1 MSTWP
6 WLLAALALAGPAGAD
21 ELALPAPALDPAGPV
36 MALWKPSPAAAG
48 TLQLDW
54 TDSLGRLVE
63 RHRVA
68 VGVADL
74 ETAVPL
80 DLRRAVAADNRVA
93 TRFQPQDGGAERQAE
108 ASFTLRAP
116 PGWPGY
122 QVLMWQD
129 QPPAALA
136 ALRGAGVTG
145 TALLH
150 PPGAMEA
157 RRTAGLRWYT
167 ENLATDF
174 YASYHR
180 YTPGRAVT
188 WRFDAARVQHRAD
201 PADPTVF
208 ERVPSLSDPAW
219 LDAIAVR
226 LERIAWQQAAF
237 RPLFHNLADEGGIA
251 DLAAAWDFD
260 RSAPSLAA
268 MRAWLQQRYGSL
280 AGLNQ
285 AWGTGFAAWD
295 AVQPTLT
302 DDAIRSDAAIPAWMD
317 GKAWMDT
324 AYAHAVRA
332 GAAAFRRGDPAALAG
347 LEGAQPPG
355 WGGYDYG
362 QLAGAAD
369 VMEIYDAG
377 NAVEIARSL
386 NPALRVLTTSG
397 ASGPAE
403 RQRLWH
409 EWLLGGQGL
418 VLWDDPASFMAADGQ
433 PGPRAAEF
441 APLLRVLR
449 GAAGSQWLDTLPEP
463 AQVAILYSQPSFRM
477 TWLLDRRADGKP
489 WTDRDAEAEFA
500 ANDAW
505 HAANRRAAQALAGL
519 GTPARWI
526 TPEGLA
532 AAGMEGVRVLVLPHS
547 IALSDAEM
555 AAVRRFA
562 AGDGLVLGDEP
573 AGRYDELGRA
583 RRVPLAV
590 QVPEAMRADGADLS
604 ELAGLLAAAGAPP
617 PLRLFDPDG
626 EPARDLDVRLAHAG
640 GVLLIGL
647 QRLPGGSGGDVLL
660 RLPQPAFVQPL
671 LGGAAVQADHLTL
684 QLGPVDPVVLAVSPR
699 PIPAVVLDG
708 PEDAAPGD
716 LVEFR
721 LSLAGEAAHWVDIA
735 VTGPDGAVPA
745 LAETIRVPPG
755 VSPWR
760 LRLALSDPPGPW
772 HVQVTDTLG
781 GGPVQVALAVR

>member
-1 MSTWP
+1 MNAWP
-6 WLLAALALAGPAGAD
+6 WLLAALALAGRAGAD
-21 ELALPAPALDPAGPV
+21 ELALPAPTLDPAGPV

-48 TLQLDW
+48 ALQLDW

-68 VGVADL
+68 VAAADQ
-74 ETAVPL
+74 EVAVPL

-93 TRFQPQDGGAERQAE
+93 ARFQPQDGGAERRAE
-108 ASFTLRAP
+108 ASFTLRPA

-136 ALRGAGVTG
+136 ALRAAGVTG

-150 PPGAMEA
+150 PPGAMQA

-180 YTPGRAVT
+180 YTSGRAVT
-188 WRFDAARVQHRAD
+188 WRFDAARAQHRAD

-219 LDAIAVR
+219 LSAIAAR
-226 LERIAWQQAAF
+226 LEQVAWQQAPF

-260 RSAPSLAA
+260 CSAPSLAA
-268 MRAWLQQRYGSL
+268 MRAWLQQRYGTL

-295 AVQPTLT
+295 AVQPALT
-302 DDAIRSDAAIPAWMD
+302 DAAIHSDAALPAWMD

-324 AYAHAVRA
+324 AYVRAVRA
-332 GAAAFRRGDPAALAG
+332 GAAALRRGDPAALAG

-362 QLAGAAD
+362 QLAGAVD

-386 NPALRVLTTSG
+386 SPALHVLTTSSAG
-397 ASGPAE
+397 GPAE

-441 APLLRVLR
+441 APLLQVLR
-449 GAAGSQWLDTLPEP
+449 GAAGSQWLDTPPEP

-505 HAANRRAAQALAGL
+505 HAANRRAARALAGL

-526 TPEGLA
+526 TPEELA
-532 AAGMEGVRVLVLPHS
+532 AGVEGTRVLVLPHS
-547 IALSDAEM
+547 VALSDAEM
-555 AAVRRFA
+555 AAIRRFA
-562 AGDGLVLGDEP
+562 AAGGLVLGDGP

-583 RRVPLAV
+583 RPAPLAV
-590 QVPEAMRADGADLS
+590 PAPDAMRADGAGLS
-604 ELAGLLAAAGAPP
+604 ELAGLLAAAGTP
-617 PLRLFDPDG
+617 PLRLFDQDG
-626 EPARDLDVRLAHAG
+626 EPARNLDVRLARAG

-647 QRLPGGSGGDVLL
+647 QRLPGGGGGDVLL
-660 RLPQPAFVQPL
+660 RLPQPAFIQPL
-671 LGGAAVQADHLTL
+671 LGGAAAQADHLTL
-684 QLGPVDPVVLAVSPR
+684 QLGPVDPVVLAVSTR
-699 PIPAVVLDG
+699 PVSAVALDG
-708 PEDAAPGD
+708 PARAMAGD

-755 VSPWR
+755 VSLWR

-772 HVQVTDTLG
+772 QVQMTDALG
-781 GGPVQVALAVR
+781 GGPIQAALAVR